1 MLAVHVI
8 FAVGM
13 VLLMDSATYGRLL
26 LSGEVLWSVEPGYR
40 YRDTL
45 FPRVVVTVISGG
57 LIGAAYKSDPL
68 NIWLFFSGV
77 TGSVLSVLY
86 AVVATSIR
94 HRSSKPQREK
104 ANGG

>member
-1 MLAVHVI
+1 MLAMHVI
-8 FAVGM
+8 FAVGV
-13 VLLMDSATYGRLL
+13 VLLMDWATYGRLL
-26 LSGEVLWSVEPGYR
+26 LSSEVLWSVEPGYR

-45 FPRVVVTVISGG
+45 LPRVVVTIISGG

-68 NIWLFFSGV
+68 NMWLFLSGV

-94 HRSSKPQREK
+94 HRSVKPERAK
-104 ANGG
+104 ANGS